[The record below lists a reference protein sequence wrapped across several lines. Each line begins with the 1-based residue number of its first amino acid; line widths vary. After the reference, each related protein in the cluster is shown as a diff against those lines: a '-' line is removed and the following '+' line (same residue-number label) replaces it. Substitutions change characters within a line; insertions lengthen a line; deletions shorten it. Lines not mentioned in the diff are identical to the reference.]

1 MGVSGFIK
9 RFDEA
14 LQSLLAPLPG
24 LTLALLVLRLS
35 EVGDTSQSFQE
46 GVLMLARMAAQ
57 DVASVLRG
65 LVFWCLLTA
74 PFLAIR
80 SSRGRWA
87 VWGVWGGLVLLTEA
101 LLAHYFSVSGA
112 LLGADLLAYS
122 ASEILTTVK
131 AAEVTTASTWVLAL
145 VASLMVYSASL
156 WLMARRAKRPWP
168 RPVALLCLSLGVGL
182 LIGLPGA
189 WPPAGTDGERNKL
202 AAFSQDIFEKRMER
216 LSDDRAFS
224 TVVDPG
230 YPFARQEKTLDTL
243 SPLFRLH
250 QDAKPNFIFIIVEGL
265 GRSFSGPGARLGS
278 FTPFLDSLSERSLYW
293 ENFLATQG
301 RTFAVLPSVFGSL
314 PQGFYPHP
322 QIAHDSLLSVLKE
335 QGYLLRYFTGTN
347 LEFDHQG
354 DYLSAAGVTDQFSER
369 DYALPARR
377 LSEWGY
383 ADGDLLAA
391 VSDRLPSDPQRPHAT
406 VVQTMS
412 MHTPFVFP
420 EMEAYRKR
428 VHTRLDQLGIPA
440 KDRAPYQ
447 RQLDIYASVM
457 YTDEMIRQ
465 FFQRLAKSPA
475 AANTVVFITGDHRL
489 PEIPMATRLERYHV
503 PLIVT
508 SPLLRAPQ
516 KIRAVSSHFDI
527 APSVLAMLSNQYG
540 MPTPATVSWMGAGLD
555 VSTSFRSLR
564 AFPIQQTK
572 TELSDFLSGPYYL
585 GKDQLYRLTED
596 MQPEPV
602 TQPDVLA
609 SLQRALEVFKKAN
622 SSLSAAQ
629 SMVPEHSRARRT
641 AYDSTQRALDIRAAR
656 HEQQGLVVSA
666 AAAQMQGPDKLVAQA
681 VFTNYS
687 AKPSPTFVPLLVV
700 TDDKGLQL
708 AERSGKA
715 LRLAPGE
722 SADVNLDL
730 SMLSSTGVRGERFVA
745 LIASDPDNGKSI
757 GQGQYRV
764 ALQK

>member
-1 MGVSGFIK
+1 MDISRFIK
-9 RFDEA
+9 RLDEA

-35 EVGDTSQSFQE
+35 EVGDTGQSFQE
-46 GVLMLARMAAQ
+46 GVLLLARMAAQ
-57 DVASVLRG
+57 DVTSVLRG

-74 PFLAIR
+74 PCLAIR
-80 SSRGRWA
+80 SPSLRWT
-87 VWGVWGGLVLLTEA
+87 VWGAGGSLVLLTEA

-131 AAEVTTASTWVLAL
+131 AAEVAAASTWVLSL
-145 VASLMVYSASL
+145 LASLMVYAASL
-156 WLMARRAKRPWP
+156 WLLARRTKRSWP
-168 RPVALLCLSLGVGL
+168 QPVALLCLGLGTGL
-182 LIGLPGA
+182 LMGLPST
-189 WPPAGTDGERNKL
+189 WPPAGSDGERNKL
-202 AAFSQDIFEKRMER
+202 AAFSQDLFEKRLES
-216 LSDDRAFS
+216 LSGDQVVS
-224 TVVDPG
+224 TAVDSA
-230 YPFARQEKTLDTL
+230 YPFARQEKTPDTL
-243 SPLFRLH
+243 SPLFQWR

-278 FTPFLDSLSERSLYW
+278 FTPFLDALSERSLYW

-314 PQGFYPHP
+314 PQGFYAHP
-322 QIAHDSLLSVLKE
+322 QITHDSLLSVLKE
-335 QGYLLRYFTGTN
+335 QGYVLRYFTGTN

-354 DYLSAAGVTDQFSER
+354 EYLSTSGVTDQFSER
-369 DYALPARR
+369 DYAPPARR
-377 LSEWGY
+377 LSDWGY

-391 VSDRLPSDPQRPHAT
+391 VSDRLSSDKQWPHAT

-420 EMEAYRKR
+420 EMEVYRKR
-428 VHTRLDQLGIPA
+428 VVTRLDQLGIPM

-447 RQLDIYASVM
+447 RQLDIYASIM

-465 FFQRLAKSPA
+465 FFQRLAKTPA

-516 KIRAVSSHFDI
+516 KIRAVASHFDI
-527 APSVLAMLSNQYG
+527 APSLLAMLSNQYG

-564 AFPIQQTK
+564 AFPMQQTK
-572 TELSDFLSGPYYL
+572 TELSDFVSGPYYL
-585 GKDQLYRLTED
+585 GKDQLYRFTQD

-602 TQPDVLA
+602 NQPDVLA
-609 SLQRALEVFKKAN
+609 SLQAALEAFKKTNA
-622 SSLSAAQ
+622 SLSTVQ

-641 AYDSTQRALDIRAAR
+641 VYDSTQRVLDIRATR
-656 HEQQGLVVSA
+656 HEQQGLVVSVA
-666 AAAQMQGPDKLVAQA
+666 SAQLQGADKLVAQA
-681 VFTNYS
+681 LFTNHS
-687 AKPSPTFVPLLVV
+687 TKASPVFVPLLVV
-700 TDDKGLQL
+700 TDDQGQQV
-708 AERSGKA
+708 AEHSGKA

-722 SADVNLDL
+722 SVDVKLDL
-730 SMLSSTGVRGERFVA
+730 PMPSGTGGLGERFVA

-764 ALQK
+764 AVQK